1 MKTRPSDYL
10 NTCQLLNQ
18 LVEEAAELASAA
30 SKMIRIIDGANP
42 TPVTPEAG
50 WKKLLEESADV
61 QVCLG
66 EILSIADWE
75 RVAHTREEKTARWV
89 QRLEEKEGKYETAL

>member
-10 NTCQLLNQ
+10 NTVQLLNQ

-30 SKMIRIIDGANP
+30 SKMMRIIDGANP

-50 WKKLLEESADV
+50 WM
-61 QVCLG
+61 
-66 EILSIADWE
+66 
-75 RVAHTREEKTARWV
+75 
-89 QRLEEKEGKYETAL
+89 QRLEERDNNETAL

>member
-10 NTCQLLNQ
+10 NTVQLLNQ

-75 RVAHTREEKTARWV
+75 RVAHTREEKENRWM
-89 QRLEEKEGKYETAL
+89 QRLEEKDNNETAL

>member
-10 NTCQLLNQ
+10 NTVQLLNQ

-42 TPVTPEAG
+42 TPVTPDEG
-50 WKKLLEESADV
+50 
-61 QVCLG
+61 C
-66 EILSIADWE
+66 EILSIAEWE

-89 QRLEEKEGKYETAL
+89 QRLEEKEGQYETAL

>member
-10 NTCQLLNQ
+10 NTVQLLNQ

-42 TPVTPEAG
+42 TPGNTG
-50 WKKLLEESADV
+50 S
-61 QVCLG
+61 
-66 EILSIADWE
+66 
-75 RVAHTREEKTARWV
+75 
-89 QRLEEKEGKYETAL
+89 RLEKAA